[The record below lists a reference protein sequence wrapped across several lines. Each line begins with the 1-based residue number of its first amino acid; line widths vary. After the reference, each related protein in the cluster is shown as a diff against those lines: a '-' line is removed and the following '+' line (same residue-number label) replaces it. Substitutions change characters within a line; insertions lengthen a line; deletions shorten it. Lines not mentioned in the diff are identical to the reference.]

1 MNTQTAKEIAE
12 NRHNIIVK
20 FIEEFFE
27 RMVKINY
34 KIIKNAQRDKKICL
48 FHIFL
53 NTISFQVINFYS
65 PAFSSQL
72 SIHFS

>member
-34 KIIKNAQRDKKICL
+34 KIIKKVIIAFCKI
-48 FHIFL
+48 
-53 NTISFQVINFYS
+53 
-65 PAFSSQL
+65 
-72 SIHFS
+72 SIKNSELYRE